1 MHLIRYEL
9 FIYETENERI
19 PFISLSL
26 LLVKCKIKDA
36 IEWEIWIQN
45 PDVVFAIEREVRK
58 RVSTLS
64 K

>member
-1 MHLIRYEL
+1 M
-9 FIYETENERI
+9 
-19 PFISLSL
+19 
-26 LLVKCKIKDA
+26 KGA

-64 K
+64 KLSILGFFFFPYPKKEFEKLFLRTAVLQALA